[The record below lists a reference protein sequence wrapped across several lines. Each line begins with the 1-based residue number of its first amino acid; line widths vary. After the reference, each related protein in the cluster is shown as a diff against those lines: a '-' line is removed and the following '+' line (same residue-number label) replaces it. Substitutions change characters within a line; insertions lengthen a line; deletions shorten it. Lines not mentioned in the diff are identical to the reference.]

1 MQQRVEH
8 DIMVKINDL
17 SDRLIRAEYCLYK
30 TEIPDTRFE
39 KLYKK
44 LTHIESSRLKDK
56 RNAEDQKR
64 DIE

>member
-1 MQQRVEH
+1 
-8 DIMVKINDL
+8 MVKINDL

-39 KLYKK
+39 KLYTK

-56 RNAEDQKR
+56 RYAEDQKR